1 MTPTPSHTPTPG
13 PSLTPSQT
21 ITNTPTATLTA
32 TTVPTEDDDAITS
45 LLALAMQ
52 ATILPAP
59 IVQQI
64 ASAPAPI
71 IGVSGGASCAYPVPP
86 GFGDFF
92 AADATFS
99 AQIGCPVGAPP
110 AAIRLTGA
118 SQAYEHGVM
127 VYVGDPQRSIYAIF
141 DDGHFR
147 KFADTWVDGVDPSS
161 GGETPPSGLIEPI
174 RGFGKV
180 WRDNL
185 DVRAGLGWARAPEQ
199 AEDLSALPF
208 DRGQVLSPPGLGHV
222 YALADDGS
230 GVGGVWR
237 GT

>member
-1 MTPTPSHTPTPG
+1 M
-13 PSLTPSQT
+13 
-21 ITNTPTATLTA
+21 
-32 TTVPTEDDDAITS
+32 PTEDDDAITS

-52 ATILPAP
+52 ATILPPLVAQP
-59 IVQQI
+59 IV
-64 ASAPAPI
+64 SVPAPVS
-71 IGVSGGASCAYPVPP
+71 GVAGGASCAYPAPP

-92 AADATFS
+92 ATDLTFS

-110 AAIRLTGA
+110 SALRLTGA

-127 VYVGDPQRSIYAIF
+127 LYVGDPQRSIYAIF
-141 DDGHFR
+141 DDGHYR
-147 KFADTWVDGVDPSS
+147 KFADHWVEGVDPSS

-180 WRDNL
+180 WRDNP
-185 DVRAGLGWARAPEQ
+185 DVRAGLGWARTPEQ
-199 AEDLSALPF
+199 AEALSALSF
-208 DRGQVLSPPGLGHV
+208 DRGQVLSPPGLGRV

-230 GVGGVWR
+230 GTGGVWR